1 MSAATP
7 DDAGLASG
15 LVNTSVQVGGAP
27 ALAVVATLSATRTD
41 SLRDAGV
48 RVAEALTGG
57 YHHAQFAMSTVRDVS
72 SAVGVSVVRETI
84 SRVRWA
90 WSA

>member
-1 MSAATP
+1 MGGAL
-7 DDAGLASG
+7 GLA
-15 LVNTSVQVGGAP
+15 V
-27 ALAVVATLSATRTD
+27 LANLSATPTHA
-41 SLRDAGV
+41 LGDADVGSV
-48 RVAEALTGG
+48 EAVTGG
-57 YHHAQFAMSTVRDVS
+57 YHHAQPAMSTVRDVS